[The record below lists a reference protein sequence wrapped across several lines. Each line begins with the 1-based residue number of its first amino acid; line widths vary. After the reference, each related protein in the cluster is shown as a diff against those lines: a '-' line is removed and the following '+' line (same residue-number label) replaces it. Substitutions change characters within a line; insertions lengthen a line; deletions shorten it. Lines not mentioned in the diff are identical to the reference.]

1 MLKSFVWLQ
10 DWAQNT
16 YRSEIH
22 SDCLFYFQASSGLCM
37 DQNKGLLLVLYSTVF
52 GKGNHHT
59 SLTVLPYTA
68 HQKMTFKQKRK
79 LKIYFSADKIP
90 DTFTS

>member
-1 MLKSFVWLQ
+1 MLMSFVWLQ

-79 LKIYFSADKIP
+79 LKIYFLADKIP